1 MDEDHRRTRIQGGE
15 QLVLTFLA
23 QVSARIVGE
32 QHHAIGTQFVK
43 RSDDLGGGAVDM
55 WHRHGGEE
63 SEPTG
68 MRFNKIG
75 KVVVDV
81 ARKRGGV
88 SRVSAGK
95 WCPAW
100 IPREPRW

>member
-55 WHRHGGEE
+55 WHR
-63 SEPTG
+63 T
-68 MRFNKIG
+68 
-75 KVVVDV
+75 V
-81 ARKRGGV
+81 AKNPNRPGCALTR
-88 SRVSAGK
+88 SA
-95 WCPAW
+95 
-100 IPREPRW
+100 R